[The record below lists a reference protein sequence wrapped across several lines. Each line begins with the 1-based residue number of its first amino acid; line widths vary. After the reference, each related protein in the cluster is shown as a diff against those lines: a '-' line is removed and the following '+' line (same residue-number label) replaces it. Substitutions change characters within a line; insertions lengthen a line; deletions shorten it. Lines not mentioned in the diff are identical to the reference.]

1 MPKQLRP
8 RKRPRQQ
15 RSRELVSAIVEAGAR
30 ILASNGWEGLSM
42 RAVAKLA
49 GVSPGSLYQYFP
61 NKAALVT
68 EIIEQESAREM
79 DFYLT
84 HLQSLKESG
93 DVFTE
98 LDHIVRVVLSYQ
110 RERGVLMQQALSA
123 LVHVGRYSALKQR
136 AKHVVDFVRWRLEQA
151 SFAADA
157 GIDPTIDRDLAAHVL
172 GNAIYSLTHEGILP
186 RHEGL
191 DDETLAREVARL
203 VRGYLCT
210 GAPT

>member
-1 MPKQLRP
+1 
-8 RKRPRQQ
+8 
-15 RSRELVSAIVEAGAR
+15 
-30 ILASNGWEGLSM
+30 M

-79 DFYLT
+79 EFYLAR
-84 HLQSLKESG
+84 LQTLSERG
-93 DVFTE
+93 DVFAE
-98 LDHIVRVVLSYQ
+98 LDHIVRLVLSYQ
-110 RERGVLMQQALSA
+110 RDRGVLMQQALSA
-123 LVHVGRYSALKQR
+123 LVHVGRYSALQQR

-151 SFAADA
+151 SFAENS

-210 GAPT
+210 GAPR